1 MKTIKLSLPKGSK
14 VKQNGDELIVEVE
27 EVFELQ
33 DGDIVYWESI
43 NYNIH
48 GIMIFKGYPKT
59 NRHYANFFLNS
70 GSLSI
75 DSYIENSASKRF
87 EIATKEQKQIL
98 FDALAKEG
106 LKWNSI
112 EKKIEK
118 IRWRA
123 KVGDDYWTISSSGDI
138 ESLTEENDGND
149 NEFWNYGNYF
159 RTEEI
164 ATSMRNENKKRQ
176 LEIS

>member
-87 EIATKEQKQIL
+87 EIATKEQEKIL
-98 FDALAKEG
+98 FDALKG
-106 LKWNSI
+106 KGVRWNP
-112 EKKIEK
+112 EKKKIEK
-118 IRWRA
+118 LRWRA
-123 KVGDDYWTISSSGDI
+123 KQGELYWIVQGKGNI
-138 ESLTEENDGND
+138 EYLTEQEDAAD
-149 NEFWNYGNYF
+149 NTFYDYGNYHKTKELAMEMKDKI
-159 RTEEI
+159 RKI
-164 ATSMRNENKKRQ
+164 Q
-176 LEIS
+176 LG